1 MTEYRAGIMA
11 RIDLF
16 IGGFP
21 KCRVIEVIEPGDGK
35 RVANG
40 IIKVRLLESCT
51 GYKNGEILEG
61 SASDVVPLRHVRYN
75 DFGQPMINTLYK
87 WVK

>member
-11 RIDLF
+11 HIDLF
-16 IGGFP
+16 ICGFP

-40 IIKVRLLESCT
+40 VIKVKLLENCT
-51 GYKNGEILEG
+51 GYKSGEILEM
-61 SASDVVPLRHVRYN
+61 SASDVVPLPHVRYN
-75 DFGQPMINTLYK
+75 DFGQARINTLYK